1 MNEDIECFLS
11 ALRSFARLSPADQL
25 QLISDV
31 EQSTQSPERI
41 QSVRMEFAESI
52 DGCFDEDIAD
62 GLRYGATPDDD

>member
-62 GLRYGATPDDD
+62 GLRYGANPDDD